1 MTEVDIKYNSVYD
14 LLSAMQR
21 LMKVGKENRN
31 EFGKYNYRNA
41 SDILEAA
48 KPYLVHGAT
57 ITTNDEIV
65 LIGERYYVKATVT
78 LKLGSESV
86 SATAF
91 ARESFDKKG
100 MDDSQITGA
109 TSSYARKYALN
120 ALFSIDDTKDADSM
134 DNSNHE
140 SKAAEDVAYMMLT
153 DKYADSILAIKTG
166 IKDGQLSVASEA
178 WFELSDD
185 VKAALWKA
193 PKNGGCFTTQERL
206 IMKSSEFRTANS
218 TSPEA

>member
-1 MTEVDIKYNSVYD
+1 MSDLEPKLTTVSE
-14 LLSAMQR
+14 LLSVMQR

-48 KPYLVHGAT
+48 KPYLTNGAT
-57 ITTNDEIV
+57 LTANDDLV

-78 LKLGSESV
+78 LQFNSQSI

-120 ALFSIDDTKDADSM
+120 ALFSIDDTKDADSA
-134 DNSNHE
+134 DNTGHE
-140 SKAAEDVAYMMLT
+140 TRSKDDVAYMLLT

-166 IKDGQLSVASEA
+166 IKDGDLSTASEA
-178 WFELSDD
+178 WFELAED
-185 VKAALWKA
+185 VKRALWKA
-193 PKNGGCFTTQERL
+193 PTKGGCFTTAERKV
-206 IMKSSEFRTANS
+206 MQSTEFREANS
-218 TSPEA
+218 VSPEA

>member
-1 MTEVDIKYNSVYD
+1 MSEVEYKTVYD

-48 KPYLVHGAT
+48 KPFLPQGAT
-57 ITTNDEIV
+57 LTANDEIV
-65 LIGERYYVKATVT
+65 LIGDRYYVKAIISLRHAGECVT
-78 LKLGSESV
+78 A
-86 SATAF
+86 SAY

-134 DNSNHE
+134 DNSGHE
-140 SKAAEDVAYMMLT
+140 SKSKDDVKYAILV

-166 IKDGQLSVASEA
+166 IKDGDLSTASEA
-178 WFELSDD
+178 WFELSDE
-185 VKAALWKA
+185 VKAELWKA
-193 PKNGGCFTTQERL
+193 PKNGGCFTTAERA
-206 IMKSSEFRTANS
+206 IMKSQEFRTAN
-218 TSPEA
+218 TPEEK